1 MQLLQLINTVSN
13 EPTSCSHHGNGKR
26 RHARQA
32 STVHFAVFVNE
43 PNYSNLAALHDAI
56 KSLPKRYTMHQN
68 NFGLSELLNL
78 SSVGMIA
85 YPVPSKYSIPYFSDA
100 CKCSATN
107 SSIPEVDGIRTIYDT
122 ACIGSPVSPCAHD
135 NSIRV
140 RYTIY

>member
-1 MQLLQLINTVSN
+1 MLQLINTVSN
-13 EPTSCSHHGNGKR
+13 EKTSCSHHGNTKR

-32 STVHFAVFVNE
+32 SYVHFAVFSNE
-43 PNYSNLAALHDAI
+43 PNYSNLSALQDTI
-56 KSLPKRYTMHQN
+56 RNLFKNYTVHQN
-68 NFGLSELLNL
+68 DFGPSELLNL
-78 SSVGMIA
+78 LSVGMIA
-85 YPVPSKYSIPYFSDA
+85 HPVPSKCSIPYFSDA

-107 SSIPEVDGIRTIYDT
+107 SSIPEVDGVRIIDDT